1 MNVQDR
7 RRILGPAAAKP
18 LVFASSN
25 ESQMPSTTNKDET
38 NFQNGIISNSNGSS
52 IVESK
57 KISLLTSVYGPRSTR
72 DVSFQPNCKI
82 NVILQSEKFD
92 TKNLK
97 ELSQFLVSVLKCCI
111 CLENYPKSGIDIFI
125 NFNIEDEDQIV
136 EYIPSLVAGCL
147 IALID
152 ANIEVTDIIGAVTLN
167 HTAVCLGQNGDQL
180 LGVWK
185 DPYKLTNN
193 NNNNIDDYE
202 DSLPLDEIIKLCQER
217 FLVTRQQLIGFI
229 STM

>member
-7 RRILGPAAAKP
+7 RRILGPASAKP
-18 LVFASSN
+18 LVFANSN
-25 ESQMPSTTNKDET
+25 EKQSLSALNNDEL

-52 IVESK
+52 IVENNK
-57 KISLLTSVYGPRSTR
+57 MSLLTLVYGPRSTR

-82 NVILQSEKFD
+82 NIIIKSEKFE

-97 ELSQFLVSVLKCCI
+97 ELSQFLISVLQCCV

-125 NFNIEDEDQIV
+125 NFNIEDEDELV
-136 EYIPSLVAGCL
+136 EYIPALVSGCI

-152 ANIEVTDIIGAVTLN
+152 ANIEITDIIGAITLN

-180 LGVWK
+180 LGLWK
-185 DPYKLTNN
+185 DPYKFNN
-193 NNNNIDDYE
+193 NESDDYD
-202 DSLPLDEIIKLCQER
+202 DSIPLSEIIKSCQEKII
-217 FLVTRQQLIGFI
+217 VSKQQLIRFI
-229 STM
+229 SNM

>member
-52 IVESK
+52 IVESN

-136 EYIPSLVAGCL
+136 EYIPSLVTGCL

-193 NNNNIDDYE
+193 NNNIDDYE

>member
-25 ESQMPSTTNKDET
+25 ESQTPSTTNKDET

-52 IVESK
+52 IVESN

-193 NNNNIDDYE
+193 NNNIDDYE

>member
-25 ESQMPSTTNKDET
+25 ESQTPSTTNKDET

-52 IVESK
+52 IVESN

>member
-52 IVESK
+52 IVESN

>member
-25 ESQMPSTTNKDET
+25 ESQIPSTTNKDET

-167 HTAVCLGQNGDQL
+167 RTAVCLGQNGDQL

>member
-136 EYIPSLVAGCL
+136 EYIPSLVTGCL

-167 HTAVCLGQNGDQL
+167 RTAVCFGQNGDQL

-185 DPYKLTNN
+185 DPYKLTN

>member
-52 IVESK
+52 IVESN

-193 NNNNIDDYE
+193 NNIDAYE

>member
-25 ESQMPSTTNKDET
+25 ESQTPSTTNKNET

-193 NNNNIDDYE
+193 NNNIDDYE

>member
-25 ESQMPSTTNKDET
+25 ESQTPSTTNKDES

-193 NNNNIDDYE
+193 NNNIDDYE

>member
-52 IVESK
+52 IVESN

-193 NNNNIDDYE
+193 NNNIDDYE